1 MKLRPRFLAWP
12 GWPLLCEAI
21 VLGTAQVLWWV
32 FVYFGADWVTGLRS
46 DRIRVHL
53 ASELKVPLIPEF
65 LLVYLS
71 LDLLFLIAP
80 FVLRTRAEIR
90 ALTFALFGVTSVAGV
105 CFLVLPA
112 ELAYPAAGV
121 EGFWSDLFALNR
133 QIVLRY
139 NLIPSLHV
147 ALSTATLA
155 AYGTCRG
162 AWGRILL
169 AVWGGL
175 IGLSTL
181 LTHQHH
187 VVDVVTGLL
196 LGWAGYQLLYRRW
209 LAAAAGRSVQASPSS
224 DRELMA

>member
-1 MKLRPRFLAWP
+1 MKPRPRFLAWP

-21 VLGTAQVLWWV
+21 VLGAAQALWWV

-46 DRIRVHL
+46 ERMRVHL
-53 ASELKVPLIPEF
+53 AAELKVPLIPEF

-90 ALTFALFGVTSVAGV
+90 ALTCALFGVTSVAGV
-105 CFLVLPA
+105 CFLLLPA
-112 ELAYPAAGV
+112 ELAYPAGGV
-121 EGFWSDLFALNR
+121 EGFWSDLFVLNR

-147 ALSTATLA
+147 ALSTVILA
-155 AYGTCRG
+155 AYGNRRG

-169 AVWGGL
+169 AAWGGL

-196 LGWAGYQLLYRRW
+196 LGWAGYQLLYRHW
-209 LAAAAGRSVQASPSS
+209 LDAAVARNAPASPSS
-224 DRELMA
+224 NREPVA

>member
-1 MKLRPRFLAWP
+1 MKPRPRFLAWP

-21 VLGTAQVLWWV
+21 VLGTAQALWWV

-46 DRIRVHL
+46 DRMRVHL
-53 ASELKVPLIPEF
+53 AAELKVPLIPEF

-71 LDLLFLIAP
+71 LDPLFLIAP

-90 ALTFALFGVTSVAGV
+90 ALTIGLFGVTSVAGV
-105 CFLVLPA
+105 CFLLLPA
-112 ELAYPAAGV
+112 ELAYPVGDID
-121 EGFWSDLFALNR
+121 GFWSDLFALNR

-147 ALSTATLA
+147 ALSTVTLA

-162 AWGRILL
+162 AWGKTLL
-169 AVWGGL
+169 AAWGGL

-209 LAAAAGRSVQASPSS
+209 LDAAAGRNFPASPSS
-224 DRELMA
+224 DREPVA

>member
-1 MKLRPRFLAWP
+1 MKPRPRFLAWP

-21 VLGTAQVLWWV
+21 VLGTAQAVWWV

-46 DRIRVHL
+46 DRMRVYF
-53 ASELKVPLIPEF
+53 AAELKLPLVPEF

-71 LDLLFLIAP
+71 LDPLFLIAP

-90 ALTFALFGVTSVAGV
+90 ALTIALFGATSVAGV
-105 CFLVLPA
+105 CFLLLPA
-112 ELAYPAAGV
+112 ELAYPAQGI

-147 ALSTATLA
+147 ALSTVTLA

-169 AVWGGL
+169 AAWGGL

-196 LGWAGYQLLYRRW
+196 LGWAAYRLLYRRW
-209 LAAAAGRSVQASPSS
+209 LDARAGRNALATPSS
-224 DRELMA
+224 DRETVA

>member
-1 MKLRPRFLAWP
+1 MKPRPRFLAWP
-12 GWPLLCEAI
+12 GWPLLCEAF
-21 VLGTAQVLWWV
+21 VLGTAQAVWWV

-46 DRIRVHL
+46 DRMRVHF
-53 ASELKVPLIPEF
+53 AAELTLPLVPEF

-71 LDLLFLIAP
+71 LDPLFLIAP

-90 ALTFALFGVTSVAGV
+90 ALTIALFGATSVAGV
-105 CFLVLPA
+105 CFLLLPA
-112 ELAYPAAGV
+112 ELGYPAEGV
-121 EGFWSDLFALNR
+121 EGFWSDMFALNR

-147 ALSTATLA
+147 ALSTVTLA
-155 AYGTCRG
+155 ALGTCRS
-162 AWGRILL
+162 AWTRILL
-169 AVWGGL
+169 AAWGGL

-196 LGWAGYQLLYRRW
+196 LGWAAYQLLYRRW
-209 LAAAAGRSVQASPSS
+209 LDAAAGRNVLASPSS
-224 DRELMA
+224 DREPMA

>member
-1 MKLRPRFLAWP
+1 MRRRSRFLAWP

-21 VLGTAQVLWWV
+21 VLGTAQALWWV
-32 FVYFGADWVTGLRS
+32 FVYFGADWVTGLRI
-46 DRIRVHL
+46 DRMRVHL
-53 ASELKVPLIPEF
+53 AAELRVPLIPEF

-80 FVLRTRAEIR
+80 FVLPSRAEIR

-105 CFLVLPA
+105 CFLLMPA
-112 ELAYPAAGV
+112 ELAYPAGGV

-133 QIVLRY
+133 RIVLRY

-147 ALSTATLA
+147 AMSTVTLA
-155 AYGTCRG
+155 AYGTSRG
-162 AWGRILL
+162 AWTRILL
-169 AVWGGL
+169 AAWGGL

-196 LGWAGYQLLYRRW
+196 LGWAGYQWLYRRW
-209 LAAAAGRSVQASPSS
+209 LDAVAGRNVLASPSS
-224 DRELMA
+224 DQERVA

>member
-1 MKLRPRFLAWP
+1 
-12 GWPLLCEAI
+12 
-21 VLGTAQVLWWV
+21 
-32 FVYFGADWVTGLRS
+32 
-46 DRIRVHL
+46 
-53 ASELKVPLIPEF
+53 
-65 LLVYLS
+65 
-71 LDLLFLIAP
+71 
-80 FVLRTRAEIR
+80 
-90 ALTFALFGVTSVAGV
+90 
-105 CFLVLPA
+105 
-112 ELAYPAAGV
+112 
-121 EGFWSDLFALNR
+121 
-133 QIVLRY
+133 VLRY

>member
-1 MKLRPRFLAWP
+1 MKPRPRFLAWP

-21 VLGTAQVLWWV
+21 VLGTAQAVWWV

-46 DRIRVHL
+46 DRMRVYF
-53 ASELKVPLIPEF
+53 AAELKLPLVPEF

-71 LDLLFLIAP
+71 LDPLFLIAP

-90 ALTFALFGVTSVAGV
+90 ALTIALFGATSVAGV
-105 CFLVLPA
+105 CFLLLPA
-112 ELAYPAAGV
+112 ELAYPAEGV
-121 EGFWSDLFALNR
+121 EGFWSDMFALNR

-147 ALSTATLA
+147 ALSTVTLA
-155 AYGTCRG
+155 AFGTCRS
-162 AWGRILL
+162 AWTRILL
-169 AVWGGL
+169 AAWGGL

-196 LGWAGYQLLYRRW
+196 LGWAAYQLLYRRW
-209 LAAAAGRSVQASPSS
+209 LDAAAGRNVLASPSS
-224 DRELMA
+224 DREPMA

>member
-1 MKLRPRFLAWP
+1 MKPRPRFLAWP

-21 VLGTAQVLWWV
+21 VLGTAQAVWWV

-46 DRIRVHL
+46 DRMRVYF
-53 ASELKVPLIPEF
+53 AAELKLPLVPEF

-71 LDLLFLIAP
+71 LDPLFLIAP

-90 ALTFALFGVTSVAGV
+90 ALTIALFGATSVAGV
-105 CFLVLPA
+105 CFLLLPA
-112 ELAYPAAGV
+112 ELAYPAEGV
-121 EGFWSDLFALNR
+121 EGFWSDMFALNR

-147 ALSTATLA
+147 ALSTVTLA
-155 AYGTCRG
+155 AFGTCRS
-162 AWGRILL
+162 AWTRILL
-169 AVWGGL
+169 AAWGGL

-196 LGWAGYQLLYRRW
+196 LGWAAYQLLYRRS
-209 LAAAAGRSVQASPSS
+209 LDAAAGRNVLASPSS
-224 DRELMA
+224 DREPMA